1 MFFSETVQGRAAK
14 FNPGMRLE
22 AVQILSRADLQF
34 RRDTSYPK
42 QTPKYQRLF
51 QAICAEKKIS
61 RCRLFHPRNLPRC
74 FFERNIRRARIVHY
88 PGPKPSQQ
96 AFPAAKPGKTQSQ
109 PSDRQACS
117 RFKRD
122 ASLESA
128 QSPKTSPSL
137 HRQPQPAVPQ
147 EVASRMSGHR
157 SKFETTKRDSASLKD
172 SPRLSLQSALRYAFS
187 PTDSKDLARKVQRP
201 PRIPSIKYLAA
212 LQCFAVA
219 STGSK
224 LAFLPDLCRNRRCFL
239 DSILQIL
246 PPTDM
251 TLVRSLP
258 LRWNARRE
266 MRPLGR

>member
-1 MFFSETVQGRAAK
+1 MFFSQTVQDRSVE
-14 FNPGMRLE
+14 FNPGMRFKV
-22 AVQILSRADLQF
+22 VQILPRTDLQF

-74 FFERNIRRARIVHY
+74 FFERNIRRALIFHY
-88 PGPKPSQQ
+88 PGRKPSQQ
-96 AFPAAKPGKTQSQ
+96 AFPSAKSGKTQSQ

-147 EVASRMSGHR
+147 EVALKVSGRR
-157 SKFETTKRDSASLKD
+157 SKFETTKCDSAWLKD
-172 SPRLSLQSALRYAFS
+172 SPRLSLQSALRCAFS

-201 PRIPSIKYLAA
+201 PRIPSTRYLAA

-219 STGSK
+219 SAGPR
-224 LAFLPDLCRNRRCFL
+224 LAFPPDSCRSTRCFSN
-239 DSILQIL
+239 SILQIL
-246 PPTDM
+246 PPTDI
-251 TLVRSLP
+251 TLVRSPP
-258 LRWNARRE
+258 LRWNALRE